1 MITPADI
8 DRMDIN
14 IIKHID
20 NLENEV
26 DEYIRHNYNPLNNTF
41 FITVILDRT
50 YNDATMH
57 TLLRRYYEAGWYKI
71 YFRRSDTENSTEI
84 ILFRETEAEVYGWRN
99 PYQRFTLNGF
109 VPVEYKK

>member
-1 MITPADI
+1 MITPAEVDK
-8 DRMDIN
+8 MDVE
-14 IIKHID
+14 IIKID

-26 DEYIRHNYNPLNNTF
+26 DEYIRNNYNPLNNPF
-41 FITVILDRT
+41 FITVILDNT

-57 TLLRRYYEAGWYKI
+57 TLLYRYYKAGWYKI

-84 ILFRETEAEVYGWRN
+84 LLFRETEAELYVWKN

-109 VPVEYKK
+109 VPVEYEK